1 MQWFTIFKKEI
12 LEDWRNFKWIW
23 VPLVFI
29 VICIM
34 DPLSTYYLPQI
45 IDAVGGMPEGA
56 VFEVPAVQPEQA
68 IMMSLAELSMFGVL
82 VIVAISMAV
91 IAGGER
97 KSGVAELI
105 LVKPVSYFT
114 YISAKWAAKGLLVFT
129 SYLIGMLASWY
140 YVNLLYGEIT
150 AGQFVSLF
158 FFYLVWLIF
167 VISLTIFYN
176 TVVKIPGLVLT
187 LSVVTIMGMSA
198 INQIF
203 GHHMSWFPNSI
214 SGHITEMLMVNKI
227 PGALWAAASITII
240 LSVVLLIASNFMLK
254 TKEMAD

>member
-91 IAGGER
+91 IAGGRE
-97 KSGVAELI
+97 K
-105 LVKPVSYFT
+105 
-114 YISAKWAAKGLLVFT
+114 
-129 SYLIGMLASWY
+129 
-140 YVNLLYGEIT
+140 
-150 AGQFVSLF
+150 
-158 FFYLVWLIF
+158 
-167 VISLTIFYN
+167 
-176 TVVKIPGLVLT
+176 VV
-187 LSVVTIMGMSA
+187 
-198 INQIF
+198 
-203 GHHMSWFPNSI
+203 
-214 SGHITEMLMVNKI
+214 
-227 PGALWAAASITII
+227 
-240 LSVVLLIASNFMLK
+240 
-254 TKEMAD
+254 